1 MQLFSNQ
8 DVRNPN
14 HNGGDHCS
22 MTSNYQGHETNP
34 NHPFA
39 HAFPCTRSE
48 TIPRQISIPTRTRFE
63 EYLRLIFI
71 PWESNFQTLGQ
82 ICCKSKASPVDVAP
96 AAAAEGHVGCGGTA
110 SAASRGRSGAAR
122 PRDPLRLP
130 LPWDHRGRARSAAP
144 WPLF

>member
-1 MQLFSNQ
+1 MKLIPIIRLLMLSLALGLKQFLNKFRFPLGRDLKNICDSYLFLGNLTL
-8 DVRNPN
+8 
-14 HNGGDHCS
+14 GI
-22 MTSNYQGHETNP
+22 
-34 NHPFA
+34 F
-39 HAFPCTRSE
+39 
-48 TIPRQISIPTRTRFE
+48 QI
-63 EYLRLIFI
+63 
-71 PWESNFQTLGQ
+71 LGQ

-96 AAAAEGHVGCGGTA
+96 AAAEGHVGCGGTA